1 MESKICMVTGATAGI
16 GLATAEALVRRGAE
30 VIVVGRDPVKGA
42 EVTDRLRRE
51 TGNGKVVSMTADLS
65 AMSRVRKLAGEFKD
79 RYPRLDVLFNNVGG
93 FYMKRRETEE
103 GVEMTLALNLLSPF
117 LLTNLLLPRLEA
129 SGGGRV
135 VNVSSDAHRG
145 GRLDFDDLEG
155 SRRYGGFRAYA
166 RSKLGLVLFSY
177 ELARRIGDSPVSVNV
192 VHPGFAAT
200 NLGMTDSW
208 IMKAFS
214 PIIRLMATRPDE
226 AADTG
231 VYLATSEDV
240 AGVSGR
246 YFIGR
251 KAVPS
256 SPATYDE
263 AAARR
268 LWYVCAEMTGL

>member
-251 KAVPS
+251 KAAPS

-268 LWYVCAEMTGL
+268 LWYMCAEMTGL